1 VKIRPFVALCLGA
14 AIACTAVRAEA
25 PPDPD
30 VLRSDLAEMLSLLSL
45 GSVSVA
51 GGAAQATQ
59 PGRAPQVTQSGN
71 DFHIQLPL
79 SGFVAPAGATA
90 EAVAHA
96 AANGVWD
103 VTSMTVPSAGA
114 LGTSIDQV
122 ISYTIA
128 RQAMHGRFDRNLAT
142 PSTFAAD
149 LGAITLQSASGAR
162 ASEQAIERITLDGS
176 ISGTP
181 GGRVDLLARNS
192 ARGWHA
198 VTRDTRNAESDSL
211 VRRVEGHASL
221 TGLDR
226 TRGLRFIAAV
236 RSIAGMA
243 KAWPGQPDLSPAA
256 RDGLR
261 DMLEATDGLLTRV
274 EAEETLDGLTF
285 DFGGKTGDLG
295 GRTGTLGRMQLRV
308 TGDSEGERLNAGMDI
323 ALDELSLTTLSP
335 DSAAFLPHHVTARSV
350 LAGLPVAP
358 LRTLLRAAIAPGA
371 DPGALQ
377 KQATALLA
385 VPGAQVGME
394 SIAFDVGPMH
404 VRGSTRFVPRANG
417 EIGADIHISAT
428 GVDALVAQVNA
439 RPNVQGFMPM
449 VFLAKGLGRVQGDSI
464 VWDIGL
470 GGGPLT
476 VNGVPFG
483 QPAGKTR

>member
-1 VKIRPFVALCLGA
+1 MTF
-14 AIACTAVRAEA
+14 
-25 PPDPD
+25 PP
-30 VLRSDLAEMLSLLSL
+30 
-45 GSVSVA
+45 
-51 GGAAQATQ
+51 
-59 PGRAPQVTQSGN
+59 
-71 DFHIQLPL
+71 
-79 SGFVAPAGATA
+79 
-90 EAVAHA
+90 
-96 AANGVWD
+96 
-103 VTSMTVPSAGA
+103 AGA

-122 ISYTIA
+122 VSYTIA
-128 RQAMHGRFDRNLAT
+128 RQAMHGRFDRDLLT

-162 ASEQAIERITLDGS
+162 ASEQAIEHMTLDGS

-181 GGRVDLLARNS
+181 GGRADLLVRNS

-198 VTRDTRNAESDSL
+198 VTRDTGGAESDSL

-226 TRGLRFIAAV
+226 ARGLRFIAAA
-236 RSIAGMA
+236 RSLTGTA

-256 RDGLR
+256 RDGFRNL
-261 DMLEATDGLLTRV
+261 LEATDGLLTRL
-274 EAEETLDGLTF
+274 EAEETLDGLRF
-285 DFGGKTGDLG
+285 DFG

-308 TGDSEGERLNAGMDI
+308 TGDSDDQRLNAGMDI
-323 ALDELSLTTLSP
+323 ALDELSLTMLSP

-350 LAGLPVAP
+350 LASLPVAQ
-358 LRTLLRAAIAPGA
+358 LRALLRAAIAPGA
-371 DPGALQ
+371 DPSVLQ
-377 KQATALLA
+377 KQAAALLA

-394 SIAFDVGPMH
+394 SITFDVGPMH

-428 GVDALVAQVNA
+428 GVDALVAQVKTS
-439 RPNVQGFMPM
+439 PNVQGFMPI
-449 VFLAKGLGRVQGDSI
+449 VFLAKGMGRVQGETI